1 MCVGMIPLI
10 AVAGTPVSLAMNAW
24 VFHRWTAIL
33 VLDPPTP
40 ELLPWVGELS
50 EWHGAGLTRPR

>member
-1 MCVGMIPLI
+1 MIPLI